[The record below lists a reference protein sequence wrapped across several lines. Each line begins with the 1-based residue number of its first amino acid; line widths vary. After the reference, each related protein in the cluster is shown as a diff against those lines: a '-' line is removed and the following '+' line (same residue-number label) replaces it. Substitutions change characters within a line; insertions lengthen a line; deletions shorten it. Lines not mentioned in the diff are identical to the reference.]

1 MADRFLKHVPS
12 GVVYIYAPPWIDNPD
27 FVEVANAKGDPLKEP
42 EPIVNISSK
51 RKAKTTAEPVQEILT
66 ELDLANAG
74 LSADASRG
82 L

>member
-27 FVEVANAKGDPLKEP
+27 FVEVANAQGDELKAP
-42 EPIVNISSK
+42 EAIVNISSK
-51 RKAKTTAEPVQEILT
+51 RKPKVTAEPVQEIPT
-66 ELDLANAG
+66 DEELANAG